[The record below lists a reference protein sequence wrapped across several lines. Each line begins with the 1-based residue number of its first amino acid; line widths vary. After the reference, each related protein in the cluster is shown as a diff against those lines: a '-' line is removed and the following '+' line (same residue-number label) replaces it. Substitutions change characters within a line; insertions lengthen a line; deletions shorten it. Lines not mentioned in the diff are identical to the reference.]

1 MKNEAQVGGTTV
13 CGQPT
18 DAELRDLPKQGY
30 TAVINFRMP
39 EELDEPEAPK
49 MPPGITYYG
58 IPFTGATLSREHV
71 EQTRAALKS
80 SEGKVL
86 VH

>member
-1 MKNEAQVGGTTV
+1 MKNEAQVGGQTV

-18 DAELRDLPKQGY
+18 ADEYRKLADQGY
-30 TAVINFRMP
+30 GDVINFRMP
-39 EELDEPEAPK
+39 EEYDGTLPD
-49 MPPGITYYG
+49 MPVGIAYHS

-71 EQTRAALKS
+71 EQTRAVLKS

-86 VH
+86 IH